1 MQRCF
6 FKMLLRVE
14 SVEKEYK
21 LGKVTVPALRG
32 VSFDVKEGSFLAIF
46 GPSGSGKTT
55 LLNILGLLDRPTKGR
70 VWFVGDEVSRLD
82 ERHLSTIRKQK
93 IGFIFQTFNLIP
105 TLTAYENVELPLL
118 FQKVLGKE
126 RKERVNHLLGEV
138 GLLKFAHHRPDEL
151 SGGQQQRIA
160 IARALVTYPK
170 LILADEPTA
179 NLDSQTAN
187 SIIELMLRINEQTHT
202 TFIFSTHDELIKS
215 YASRWIRLQDGMV
228 VKDGR

>member
-1 MQRCF
+1 
-6 FKMLLRVE
+6 MLLRVE
-14 SVEKEYK
+14 SVEKKYK

-32 VSFDVKEGSFLAIF
+32 VSFDVEEGSFLAIF

-70 VWFVGDEVSRLD
+70 VWFDDDEVTELN
-82 ERHLSTIRKQK
+82 ERYLSIIRKQK

-118 FQKVLGKE
+118 FQKTVEKE
-126 RKERVNHLLGEV
+126 RKDRVNHLLDEV

-151 SGGQQQRIA
+151 SGGQQQRVA
-160 IARALVTYPK
+160 IARALVASPK

-187 SIIELMLRINEQTHT
+187 SIIELMLKINNQTHT

-215 YASRWIRLQDGMV
+215 YASCCIRLHDGV
-228 VKDGR
+228 VKVEKNE